1 MEIFRNDKLIGY
13 NSYFFKKNK
22 NTTLVTNQI
31 KFAVNILG
39 ATLLEV
45 EGYGEE
51 LYNEDEEYDIKYG
64 DNLYNIERIFKNI
77 IKNEGLPFLNKFNF
91 TYSFYDFIKFNS
103 VEYGEI
109 IDEVE
114 KLNKEV
120 DINDSNDEYCY
131 SYVIEDTSSGNVSK
145 ILTCDT

>member
-1 MEIFRNDKLIGY
+1 MSWANVL
-13 NSYFFKKNK
+13 KKNINK
-22 NTTLVTNQI
+22 KVDKKI
-31 KFAVNILG
+31 EKVEK
-39 ATLLEV
+39 EV
-45 EGYGEE
+45 ELNEE

-103 VEYGEI
+103 VEYGKT

-114 KLNKEV
+114 KLNKDV
-120 DINDSNDEYCY
+120 DINDSNDEYSDDEY
-131 SYVIEDTSSGNVSK
+131 
-145 ILTCDT
+145 